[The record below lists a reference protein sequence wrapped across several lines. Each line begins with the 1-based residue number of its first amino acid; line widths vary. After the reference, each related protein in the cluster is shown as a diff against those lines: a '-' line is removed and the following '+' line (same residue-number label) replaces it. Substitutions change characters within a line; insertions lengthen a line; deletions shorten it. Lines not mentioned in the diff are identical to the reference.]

1 MENITK
7 ALFIAAGVLI
17 AIILLTLLAIG
28 YNQISTYYQQQSDT
42 IELKQ
47 IIEMSKKFINYDGQ
61 TIRGNEMLSVINMVV
76 DYNEWAK
83 QNSNEGYKP
92 IELEVWFE
100 KSGNLNDDWYT
111 RFHYEEEGQ
120 DYDYLIKSKNFKIN
134 NGNMNNIS
142 KRMNDCLSD
151 LQKIVPTATES
162 AVQSL
167 SSNIDTIHRLI
178 NKSNRNDEEN
188 QKINSLMNN
197 ILKINDFGTNTKF
210 NTNNRNKIDIIA
222 HQYYELTYF
231 KRAYFKCEGDN
242 ENIGVELY
250 DNGKVKSMTFHVV
263 TENKEVKFN

>member
-120 DYDYLIKSKNFKIN
+120 DSRDGL
-134 NGNMNNIS
+134 
-142 KRMNDCLSD
+142 
-151 LQKIVPTATES
+151 
-162 AVQSL
+162 
-167 SSNIDTIHRLI
+167 
-178 NKSNRNDEEN
+178 
-188 QKINSLMNN
+188 
-197 ILKINDFGTNTKF
+197 
-210 NTNNRNKIDIIA
+210 
-222 HQYYELTYF
+222 
-231 KRAYFKCEGDN
+231 
-242 ENIGVELY
+242 
-250 DNGKVKSMTFHVV
+250 
-263 TENKEVKFN
+263 